1 MFAVALSRECFLF
14 LEPKKKKKRK
24 PRRLGTGMRYRS
36 NLSLYEN
43 LLQSIEIDGRTFVVI
58 GIAPVKTLANMK
70 SWYWDIK
77 TQPIQDYK
85 VALVILKVATR
96 NA

>member
-1 MFAVALSRECFLF
+1 
-14 LEPKKKKKRK
+14 
-24 PRRLGTGMRYRS
+24 MRYRS